1 MSLNDVY
8 ATLSTDGSTR
18 IILTHRPTQVALQ
31 DLLLIRAT
39 PEHRN
44 FILGTWVKSYRPHAR
59 KQGIGE
65 FYDKHE
71 GEVAESRWQDCWVAS
86 DEDGFT
92 VYAWVCAEGRNLY
105 HVYVIPELR
114 RKGVSGALIQFSTGQ
129 AHPDMARPW
138 PFTSAKLGRVDPYLL
153 HKKESHNA

>member
-1 MSLNDVY
+1 MSLNDVC
-8 ATLSTDGSTR
+8 AALSTDGSPR
-18 IILTHRPTQVALQ
+18 IRLLHRPTQEVLQ
-31 DLLLIRAT
+31 DLLLIKAT

-65 FYDKHE
+65 FYDRHE
-71 GEVAESRWQDCWVAS
+71 GDVAVSRWKDCWVAS

-92 VYAWVCAEGRNLY
+92 VYAWVCSEEGSLH
-105 HVYVIPELR
+105 HVYVVPELR
-114 RKGVSGALIQFSTGQ
+114 RKGVSAALIQFSTGE

-138 PFTSAKLGRVDPYLL
+138 PYSSSKLGRVNPYLL
-153 HKKESHNA
+153 NKKEVKDA